1 MSQTNIQ
8 NNQSQ
13 NESQQTQFL
22 TFMLDKEV
30 YGIQI
35 DHVREIVGLQPI
47 TKLPRTPD
55 YMKGIINLRGQII
68 PVMDFRIRLKKPTIN
83 YTDRTCIIII
93 DTDNL
98 HAGLIVDQVSEV
110 LNIDANN
117 IVLPPDLNCYEKQY
131 IQGIGKEGDQVRL
144 LLDCNVL
151 FSSEQFEELTEDN
164 GGKGHEKK

>member
-8 NNQSQ
+8 SNQSQ
-13 NESQQTQFL
+13 DESQLTQFL

-35 DHVREIVGLQPI
+35 DQVREIVGLQPI
-47 TKLPRTPD
+47 TKLPKTPD
-55 YMKGIINLRGQII
+55 YLKGIINLRGQII
-68 PVMDFRIRLKKPTIN
+68 PVMDFRIKLKKPVVD

-93 DTDNL
+93 DTDSL

-117 IVLPPDLNCYEKQY
+117 IVLPPDLNHSEKQY
-131 IQGIGKEGDQVRL
+131 IQGIGKDGDQVRL
-144 LLDCNVL
+144 LLDCNAL
-151 FSSEQFEELTEDN
+151 FSDEQFEELNEDN
-164 GGKGHEKK
+164 GGNGHEKN